1 MRIANNSAGAVWNH
15 SLPGI
20 LEVNLIPMKKRLA
33 FASILTGLI
42 LAGLP
47 SAYGQSDK
55 PVESEIRDITVFLAR
70 AQVTRTVKTRLEAG
84 RTSLVIGGLAS
95 QLDPTSIQVAGK
107 GNFLIMGTS
116 HRQNFLQDVNMPKS
130 LRVLKDSLEYYKRQ
144 LVVEEGQREILNK
157 EEAMLVAN
165 QRIGGNNANLTVA
178 ELKSMAD
185 FFRTRLGDI
194 VVSRMKQES
203 SIRKTNE
210 KIARVQTQINNQNEL
225 FSRNSSEIVVNVSAD
240 NATQAELEVSYV
252 VSRAGWQPVYDLR
265 AMNTKSPVQ
274 LNYRANV
281 FQSTGEEWK
290 NVKLT
295 LSTANPNL
303 GGLKPELAA
312 QVLDFIQVMPY
323 GGYERRM
330 KSAAP
335 VAMERAEDA
344 PATMELDAATMA
356 DLVSTVESAITTS
369 FIIAVPYTVA
379 SSTKPTMV
387 EIGKHD
393 LQASYQYAVAPKLDP
408 DAFLI
413 ARATG
418 WEDYNLLPG
427 EASIFFEGTF
437 VGKTYLDPQSIKDTL
452 SVSLGRDK
460 RIVVKREK
468 VKDLTS
474 RKAIGSN
481 IRETRG
487 YEISVRNARSEAI
500 MIVVEDQVPVSRNN
514 LIEVSVTDVGGAS
527 WNRDTGKLT
536 WTWTLQPSESK
547 KAGFKFEVKYP
558 KDKTINGL

>member
-1 MRIANNSAGAVWNH
+1 
-15 SLPGI
+15 
-20 LEVNLIPMKKRLA
+20 MKTKRA
-33 FASILTGLI
+33 FTLLLTGLI
-42 LAGLP
+42 ISALTV
-47 SAYGQSDK
+47 AYGQPDK

-70 AQVTRTVKTRLEAG
+70 AQVTRTVKTKIEAG
-84 RTSLVIGGLAS
+84 STNLVIGGLAS

-107 GNFLIMGTS
+107 GSFLILGTS

-130 LRVLKDSLEYYKRQ
+130 LRVLRDSLEYYKRQ

-165 QRIGGNNANLTVA
+165 QRIGGNNANLTVT

-185 FFRTRLGDI
+185 FFRSRLGDI
-194 VVSRMKQES
+194 VVSRMKRDA
-203 SIRKTNE
+203 SIRKIND
-210 KIARVQTQINNQNEL
+210 KMARVQSQINTQNEL
-225 FSRNSSEIVVNVSAD
+225 FSRNSSEIVVSVSAD
-240 NATQAELEVSYV
+240 SPSPAELEVSYV

-265 AMNTKSPVQ
+265 AINTKSPVQ
-274 LNYRANV
+274 LSYKANV

-290 NVKLT
+290 NVKLI

-323 GGYERRM
+323 RGYDKRM

-335 VAMERAEDA
+335 VAMERAEDG
-344 PATMELDAATMA
+344 PAEVQLTDAETMA
-356 DLVSTVESAITTS
+356 DLVSTVESAVTTS
-369 FIIAVPYTVA
+369 FVIAVPYTVA
-379 SSTKPTMV
+379 SSTKPTLV

-408 DAFLI
+408 DAFLM

-427 EASIFFEGTF
+427 EASVFFEGTF
-437 VGKTYLDPQSIKDTL
+437 VGKTFIDPISIKDTL

-487 YEISVRNARSEAI
+487 YEISVRNSRSEAI
-500 MIVVEDQVPVSRNN
+500 TIVVEDQVPVSRNN
-514 LIEVSVTDVGGAS
+514 LIEVSVTDVGGAA
-527 WNRDTGKLT
+527 WNRETGKLS

-547 KAGFKFEVKYP
+547 KGAFKFEVKYP
-558 KDKTINGL
+558 KDKTITGL

>member
-1 MRIANNSAGAVWNH
+1 MKTNRIFAVLLAG
-15 SLPGI
+15 
-20 LEVNLIPMKKRLA
+20 
-33 FASILTGLI
+33 LT

-47 SAYGQSDK
+47 AAYGQPDK
-55 PVESEIRDITVFLAR
+55 PVDSEIRDITVFLAR
-70 AQVTRTVKTRLEAG
+70 AQVTRTVKTRLDAG

-95 QLDPTSIQVAGK
+95 QLDPNSIQVAGK
-107 GNFLIMGTS
+107 GNFLILGTS

-144 LVVEEGQREILNK
+144 LVVEEGQKEILNK

-165 QRIGGNNANLTVA
+165 QRIGGGNANLTVA
-178 ELKSMAD
+178 ELKGMAD
-185 FFRTRLGDI
+185 FFRSRLGDI
-194 VVSRMKQES
+194 VVSRMKQEG
-203 SIRKTNE
+203 SIRKIND
-210 KIARVQTQINNQNEL
+210 KMARVQSQINTQSEL
-225 FSRNSSEIVVNVSAD
+225 YSRNSSEIVVNVSAD
-240 NATQAELEVSYV
+240 NATAAELEVSYV

-265 AMNTKSPVQ
+265 AVNTKSPVQ

-290 NVKLT
+290 NVKLI

-303 GGLKPELAA
+303 GGLKPELTA
-312 QVLDFIQVMPY
+312 QVLDFMQVVAY
-323 GGYERRM
+323 RYNDKRM

-335 VAMERAEDA
+335 VAMERAEA
-344 PATMELDAATMA
+344 GPADVELEDAATLA
-356 DLVSTVESAITTS
+356 ELVSTMESAVTTS
-369 FIIAVPYTVA
+369 FVIAIPYSVA
-379 SSTKPTMV
+379 SSNKPTLV

-393 LQASYQYAVAPKLDP
+393 LQAAYQYAVAPKLDP
-408 DAFLI
+408 DAFLM

-427 EASIFFEGTF
+427 EASVFFEGTF
-437 VGKTYLDPQSIKDTL
+437 VGKTFLDPRSIKDTL

-487 YEISVRNARSEAI
+487 YEISIRNARTEAI
-500 MIVVEDQVPVSRNN
+500 TIVVEDQVPVSRNN
-514 LIEVSVTDVGGAS
+514 LIEVTVADVGGAA
-527 WNRDTGKLT
+527 WNRDTGKLS
-536 WTWTLQPSESK
+536 WTWKLQPSETK
-547 KAGFKFEVKYP
+547 KASFRFEVKYP
-558 KDKTINGL
+558 KDKSLNGL

>member
-1 MRIANNSAGAVWNH
+1 
-15 SLPGI
+15 
-20 LEVNLIPMKKRLA
+20 MKTKRA
-33 FASILTGLI
+33 FIVILTGLI
-42 LAGLP
+42 LSGLT
-47 SAYGQSDK
+47 AVYGQPDK

-70 AQVTRTVKTRLEAG
+70 AQVTRTVKTKVEAG

-95 QLDPTSIQVAGK
+95 QLDPNSIQVAGK
-107 GNFLIMGTS
+107 GNFLILGTS

-185 FFRTRLGDI
+185 FFRARLGDI
-194 VVSRMKQES
+194 VVSRMKEEA
-203 SIRKTNE
+203 SIRKIND
-210 KIARVQTQINNQNEL
+210 KMARVQSQINTQNEL
-225 FSRNSSEIVVNVSAD
+225 LSRNSSEIVVNVNAD
-240 NATQAELEVSYV
+240 NATPAELEVSYV

-290 NVKLT
+290 NVKLI

-323 GGYERRM
+323 RSDKRM

-335 VAMERAEDA
+335 VAMERSEDGPAAEV
-344 PATMELDAATMA
+344 ELSDAATMA
-356 DLVSTVESAITTS
+356 ELASTVESAVATS
-369 FIIAVPYTVA
+369 FVIAVPYTVA
-379 SSTKPTMV
+379 SSSKPTLV

-408 DAFLI
+408 DAFLM

-427 EASIFFEGTF
+427 EASVFFEGTF
-437 VGKTYLDPQSIKDTL
+437 VGKTYLDPRSIKDTL

-500 MIVVEDQVPVSRNN
+500 TIVVEDQVPVSRNN

-527 WNRDTGKLT
+527 WNRDSGKLT

-547 KAGFKFEVKYP
+547 KAAFKFEVKYP

>member
-1 MRIANNSAGAVWNH
+1 MNTKHAFALLFIGLIIS
-15 SLPGI
+15 SLP
-20 LEVNLIPMKKRLA
+20 V
-33 FASILTGLI
+33 
-42 LAGLP
+42 
-47 SAYGQSDK
+47 AYGQPEK
-55 PVESEIRDITVFLAR
+55 PVDSEIRDITVFLAR
-70 AQVTRTVKTRLEAG
+70 AQVTRTVKAKLEAG
-84 RTSLVIGGLAS
+84 RTNLILGGLAA

-107 GNFLIMGTS
+107 GNFLILGTS
-116 HRQNFLQDVNMPKS
+116 HRQNFLQDINMPKS
-130 LRVLKDSLEYYKRQ
+130 LRVLRDSLEYFKRQ
-144 LVVEEGQREILNK
+144 LIVEEGQREILNK

-185 FFRTRLGDI
+185 FFRNRLGDI
-194 VVSRMKQES
+194 VVSRMKQEAN
-203 SIRKTNE
+203 IRKIND
-210 KIARVQTQINNQNEL
+210 KMARVQSQIDTQNEL
-225 FSRNSSEIVVNVSAD
+225 LSRNSSEIVVSVSAD
-240 NATQAELEVSYV
+240 AAATAELEVSYV

-265 AMNTKSPVQ
+265 AINTKSPVQ
-274 LNYRANV
+274 LSYKANV

-290 NVKLT
+290 NVRLI

-323 GGYERRM
+323 RGYDKRM

-335 VAMERAEDA
+335 VAMERAEDG
-344 PATMELDAATMA
+344 PAEVTLADAATMA
-356 DLVSTVESAITTS
+356 ELVTTVESAVTTS
-369 FIIAVPYTVA
+369 FVIALPYTVA

-408 DAFLI
+408 DAFLM

-427 EASIFFEGTF
+427 EASVFFEGTF
-437 VGKTYLDPQSIKDTL
+437 VGKTFIDPTSIRDTL

-487 YEISVRNARSEAI
+487 YEISVRNTRSEAI
-500 MIVVEDQVPVSRNN
+500 TIVVEDQVPVSRNN

-527 WNRDTGKLT
+527 WNRDTGKLN
-536 WTWTLQPSESK
+536 WTWTLQPSESRK
-547 KAGFKFEVKYP
+547 GAFKFEVKYP
-558 KDKTINGL
+558 KDKTITGL

>member
-1 MRIANNSAGAVWNH
+1 
-15 SLPGI
+15 
-20 LEVNLIPMKKRLA
+20 MKTNRA
-33 FASILTGLI
+33 FAVILAGLILTGLP
-42 LAGLP
+42 A
-47 SAYGQSDK
+47 AFGQPDK

-95 QLDPTSIQVAGK
+95 QLDPNSIQVAGK
-107 GNFLIMGTS
+107 GNFLILGTS

-130 LRVLKDSLEYYKRQ
+130 LRVLKDSLEYYRRQ

-157 EEAMLVAN
+157 EETMLVAN
-165 QRIGGNNANLTVA
+165 QRIGGGNANLTVA

-185 FFRTRLGDI
+185 FFRSRLGDI
-194 VVSRMKQES
+194 VVSRMKQEA
-203 SIRKTNE
+203 SIL
-210 KIARVQTQINNQNEL
+210 KINAKMTRIQSQINTQSEL
-225 FSRNSSEIVVNVSAD
+225 FSRNSSEIVVNVDAD
-240 NATQAELEVSYV
+240 NATAAELEVSYV

-265 AMNTKSPVQ
+265 AVNTKSPVQ
-274 LNYRANV
+274 LNYKANV

-290 NVKLT
+290 NVKLI

-303 GGLKPELAA
+303 GGLKPELTA
-312 QVLDFIQVMPY
+312 QVLDFIQAMPY
-323 GGYERRM
+323 RNYDKRM

-335 VAMERAEDA
+335 VAMERAEDG
-344 PATMELDAATMA
+344 PAAEVELADAASLA
-356 DLVSTVESAITTS
+356 DLVGTVESAVTTS
-369 FIIAVPYTVA
+369 FVIGIPYTVA
-379 SSTKPTMV
+379 SSSKPTLV

-408 DAFLI
+408 DAFLM

-418 WEDYNLLPG
+418 WEDFNLLPG
-427 EASIFFEGTF
+427 EASVFFEGTF
-437 VGKTYLDPQSIKDTL
+437 VGKTYLDPRSIKDTL

-474 RKAIGSN
+474 RKSIGSN

-487 YEISVRNARSEAI
+487 YEISVRNSRSEVI
-500 MIVVEDQVPVSRNN
+500 TIEVEDQVPVTRNSQ
-514 LIEVSVTDVGGAS
+514 IEVTVTDVGGAA

-547 KAGFKFEVKYP
+547 KATFRFEVKYP
-558 KDKTINGL
+558 KDKAVNGL